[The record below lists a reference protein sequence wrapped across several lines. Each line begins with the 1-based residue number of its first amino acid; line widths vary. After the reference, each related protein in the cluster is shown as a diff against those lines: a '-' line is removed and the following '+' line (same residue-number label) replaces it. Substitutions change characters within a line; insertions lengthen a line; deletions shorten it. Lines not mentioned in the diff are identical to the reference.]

1 MGNYVVQIIS
11 VVLFCSV
18 FFQPA
23 IMFSG
28 QWKEFK
34 KQTISFANG
43 SSYVVTVSK
52 RMDQDEM
59 LEFKVSVNQPGQ
71 SKPLKE
77 FIQQSAYEYG
87 TFHIIKAENQA
98 FIVSEINLGGAHGL
112 NQYAAFFLDDKGKIR
127 YEKEVEDYG
136 YIETSKQKVIFHLD
150 SDKITYQVKNGIIS
164 KTKKR

>member
-11 VVLFCSV
+11 VALFCSV

-34 KQTISFANG
+34 KQTITFANG
-43 SSYVVTVSK
+43 ASYTVTVNK
-52 RMDQDEM
+52 RLDQDEM
-59 LEFKVSVNQPGQ
+59 LECKVSVYQAGQ

-77 FIQQSAYEYG
+77 FIQQSAYEYSA
-87 TFHIIKAENQA
+87 FHVIKADKQA

-112 NQYAAFFLDDKGKIR
+112 NQYAAFFLDDTGKIR
-127 YEKEVEDYG
+127 YDKEVEHYG
-136 YIETSKQKVIFHLD
+136 YIVASKQKVIFHFD
-150 SDKITYQVKNGIIS
+150 GDKITYQVKNGIIS